1 MALVGKPSPC
11 GHERSPTL
19 FSPTS
24 FPCEAWIVAPSSN
37 VRPVIVE
44 GASYCY
50 GGCFKTDSGILTSG
64 ELFPSRE
71 EAIQEACRKLALAQE
86 RHRKAGLNLARRA
99 AAVERLVKG
108 TEA

>member
-1 MALVGKPSPC
+1 MPSC
-11 GHERSPTL
+11 
-19 FSPTS
+19 
-24 FPCEAWIVAPSSN
+24 N
-37 VRPVIVE
+37 VRPVKVR
-44 GASYCY
+44 CRNY
-50 GGCFKTDSGILTSG
+50 GYYEMFITDRGLRYDS

-108 TEA
+108 GV